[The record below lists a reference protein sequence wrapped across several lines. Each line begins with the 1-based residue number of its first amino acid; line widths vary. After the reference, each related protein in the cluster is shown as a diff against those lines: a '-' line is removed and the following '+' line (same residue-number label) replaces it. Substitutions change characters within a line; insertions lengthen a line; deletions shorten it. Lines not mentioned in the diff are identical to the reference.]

1 MGKGIYRGKKLAT
14 IRKRIRGEVED
25 SHDRRVAEADIPP
38 VELIIR
44 HRLL

>member
-1 MGKGIYRGKKLAT
+1 MGEGIYRGKKLAT

-25 SHDRRVAEADIPP
+25 SHDCRVAEADIPP